1 MANIGVS
8 AIKLIDSDGD
18 ALDDGSGKLNVNA
31 TLVAGATIDIGDVEI
46 LGHGT
51 IASYQNDTVG
61 TSAEILN
68 QGAGAGG
75 SGLAASSLACKHIDI
90 MAAVANTGII
100 YVGGSG
106 VTAATGIALYGG
118 DVYSL
123 DIEDVDDIYVLAIEN
138 GENVQFTVYN

>member
-1 MANIGVS
+1 MGS
-8 AIKLIDSDGD
+8 ASVGAVRIIDASGD
-18 ALDDGSGKLNVNA
+18 SCDDDSGKLNVNA

-106 VTAATGIALYGG
+106 VTTAIGIALYAG

-123 DIEDVDDIYVLAIEN
+123 DIDDVNNVFVIATED
-138 GENVQFTVYN
+138 GENVQFAVYN